1 MGRPVPP
8 AVVDRISPVDAF
20 RAWDWPQ
27 SLKEAIQ
34 SFEFV
39 KRLPGEVHHCQVLSG
54 LVNSITAATW
64 GLLAVPT
71 FCAVLGS
78 CLAIVMP
85 LKKKRPSRETGSVV
99 LYGSTDI
106 AAKPDM
112 GNKDGDEGKVD

>member
-1 MGRPVPP
+1 RRCSYVLLGVGTYWMGRPVPP

-64 GLLAVPT
+64 GLLGTKAT
-71 FCAVLGS
+71 LWSLQS
-78 CLAIVMP
+78 CLRQPSQRSARCWGRVWP
-85 LKKKRPSRETGSVV
+85 L
-99 LYGSTDI
+99 
-106 AAKPDM
+106 
-112 GNKDGDEGKVD
+112 